1 MSANIKASVDGTQAI
16 IGVGGVDQMTVSNT
30 GVVTANSFV
39 GAISNTNVT
48 ATGSTTARTLANR
61 FADVVNVL
69 DFGAIGDGIADDTA
83 AIQAAIDVQKGPVF
97 LPNGIYLVS
106 SEIVIKDGTGI
117 IGENPF
123 WKRRT
128 GYVYSG
134 DKNTVI
140 KYVGAGGLNS
150 CVIRASKK
158 AVGVQGT
165 DFSPPDTDDLINI
178 QLQNF
183 HIDSNNIAEY
193 GCYIYRAGNCG
204 NVIDKITCEKSK
216 KANHVHLGCY
226 AAKFGVFGAYQ
237 SEDHGVVCGWDIFSW
252 NTVEATNFAYSAQFL
267 TANNGT
273 SGTYPADDV
282 SNSGGKFSVGRGSNV
297 IITSEGN
304 NGRACILSQ
313 YNMANV
319 AGGTSDYYLD
329 YIEGN
334 ADGPYIDYRDAMDG
348 IYIRGGFF
356 HPGNGTTL
364 LPQNIKIEG
373 KNNAGVVTVNS
384 GPSTSSEWIVIDGI
398 VGDFLGTGINIDSN
412 TFKYNVINCT
422 ENITYSNKTPAVTRN
437 TDNFVNAG
445 VYFTA
450 AISPTIWKA
459 INGTLTRSSVGTYLF
474 SFIQPFKTSGAVIP
488 QVSIIV
494 DVGAPF
500 DTKVRISSITTTSVT
515 IRTYDNADVLT
526 DTGDRISVL
535 LTGALQ

>member
-1 MSANIKASVDGTQAI
+1 MSCCKTYDPCLDGKLNQIGSYASVARQSAEASSASATSAAASAAAAAASAEAARFYLGSFSVAPTTDNE
-16 IGVGGVDQMTVSNT
+16 GGPLEEGMLYYNTVSN
-30 GVVTANSFV
+30 GLFV
-39 GAISNTNVT
+39 WNGSAWASADFNEFTNFA
-48 ATGSTTARTLANR
+48 ATGTTFARNLVTR
-61 FADVVNVL
+61 YADVINVK
-69 DFGAIGDGIADDTA
+69 DFGAVGDGVTDDTA

-128 GYVYSG
+128 GYVYTG

-140 KYVGAGGLNS
+140 KYVGAGGTNS

-158 AVGVQGT
+158 AVGVPGS

-178 QLQNF
+178 QLQSF

-252 NTVEATNFAYSAQFL
+252 NTVEATNFAYSAHFL

-282 SNSGGKFSVGRGSNV
+282 SNSGGRFSVGRGSNV
-297 IITSEGN
+297 TITSEGN

-356 HPGNGTTL
+356 HSRKRNYSFTT
-364 LPQNIKIEG
+364 KY
-373 KNNAGVVTVNS
+373 KN
-384 GPSTSSEWIVIDGI
+384 
-398 VGDFLGTGINIDSN
+398 
-412 TFKYNVINCT
+412 
-422 ENITYSNKTPAVTRN
+422 
-437 TDNFVNAG
+437 
-445 VYFTA
+445 
-450 AISPTIWKA
+450 
-459 INGTLTRSSVGTYLF
+459 
-474 SFIQPFKTSGAVIP
+474 
-488 QVSIIV
+488 
-494 DVGAPF
+494 
-500 DTKVRISSITTTSVT
+500 
-515 IRTYDNADVLT
+515 
-526 DTGDRISVL
+526 
-535 LTGALQ
+535 